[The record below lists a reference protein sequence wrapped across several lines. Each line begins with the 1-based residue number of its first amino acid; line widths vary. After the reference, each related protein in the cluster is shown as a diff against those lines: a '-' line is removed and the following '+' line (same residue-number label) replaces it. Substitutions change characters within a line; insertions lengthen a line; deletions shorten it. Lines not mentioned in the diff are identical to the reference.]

1 MMIDERLDRLV
12 ERHEALAL
20 SVELLQS
27 TVHEQSGNI
36 DKQTANIDKLISALK
51 IDGENIAALARIAES
66 HERRLSDLEG

>member
-51 IDGENIAALARIAES
+51 IDGENIAALARVAES

>member
-20 SVELLQS
+20 RVELLQS